1 MGDNVWEW
9 TSTCYVRATTEA
21 DGRVY
26 DATENCGVRVAGGRH
41 RASMS
46 FFIRDGKSGGCA
58 AGMPPPNLGLRL
70 VRDMPT
76 LRGRLRASIRQL

>member
-1 MGDNVWEW
+1 MGGNVWEW
-9 TSTCYVRATTEA
+9 TSTCYVRATIEG
-21 DGRVY
+21 DGRLCY
-26 DATENCGVRVAGGRH
+26 ATENCGVRVAGGRH

-58 AGMPPPNLGLRL
+58 AGMPPANLELRL

-76 LRGRLRASIRQL
+76 LWARLRATVQQL